1 MKLDS
6 QVNQHLNTVL
16 KALLTGINQYFLHSR
31 MYGNW
36 GFDALKTQNYKY
48 SIKLMKESDV
58 LIKRILFLQG
68 LPNLQALGS
77 LSIGTDV
84 EESLKGNMIFEAELR
99 DELIDA
105 IKYCESVA
113 DYISRDNLTEILE
126 ESEEQID
133 WLETQGYLISNMGSE
148 NYLQSAL

>member
-6 QVNQHLNTVL
+6 QINQHLNTVL
-16 KALLTGINQYFLHSR
+16 KSLLTGINQYFLHSR

-36 GFDALKTQNYKY
+36 GFDALKAQNYKY

-84 EESLKGNMIFEAELR
+84 EESLKGNMTFEVDLRNELV
-99 DELIDA
+99 DA
-105 IKYCESVA
+105 IKYCESVS

-133 WLETQGYLISNMGSE
+133 WLETQEYLVSSMGSE

>member
-6 QVNQHLNTVL
+6 KVNQQLNIVL
-16 KALLTGINQYFLHSR
+16 KSLLTGINQYFLHSR
-31 MYGNW
+31 MCGNW
-36 GFDALKTQNYKY
+36 GFDTLKSQNYGY

-58 LIKRILFLQG
+58 IIKRILFLQG
-68 LPNLQALGS
+68 LPNLQSLGS

-84 EESLKGNMIFEAELR
+84 LESLKGNMTFEATLR
-99 DELIDA
+99 TQLVEAID
-105 IKYCESVA
+105 YCESVS

-133 WLETQGYLISNMGSE
+133 WLETQDYLLTNIGTE